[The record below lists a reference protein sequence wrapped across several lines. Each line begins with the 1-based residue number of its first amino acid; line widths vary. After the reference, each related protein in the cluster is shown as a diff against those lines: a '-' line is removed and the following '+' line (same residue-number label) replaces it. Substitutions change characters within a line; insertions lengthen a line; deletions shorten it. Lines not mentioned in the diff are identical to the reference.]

1 MAGSCFPQRRGRPR
15 GGVVSSPKG
24 SGDTE
29 EEHRK
34 GAGDDSERKLN
45 PVSGTQHRK
54 PFHEDFAHS
63 FLSLACSFQRFL
75 LEIFPLSGPG
85 LVLLQRFV
93 LVGVSKAR
101 NECRRACALRRCGRE
116 RGEGS
121 QEGPGRWDCR
131 HVGGTARSRTRET
144 ACEQP

>member
-1 MAGSCFPQRRGRPR
+1 MLGVRCGCRGVYGGGHNGRELFPLPVCAEGDGGELLPPKKGEAEEGSCFL
-15 GGVVSSPKG
+15 PKG

-29 EEHRK
+29 KEHRK
-34 GAGDDSERKLN
+34 GTGDDSEGKLN

-63 FLSLACSFQRFL
+63 FLSLLCSFQRFL

-93 LVGVSKAR
+93 VVGVSKAR
-101 NECRRACALRRCGRE
+101 NE
-116 RGEGS
+116 
-121 QEGPGRWDCR
+121 
-131 HVGGTARSRTRET
+131 
-144 ACEQP
+144 

>member
-1 MAGSCFPQRRGRPR
+1 MGGSYSPCQSAQRVMAGSCFPQRRGRPR

-34 GAGDDSERKLN
+34 GTGDDSEGKLN

-63 FLSLACSFQRFL
+63 FLSLLCSFQRFL

-93 LVGVSKAR
+93 VVGVSKAR
-101 NECRRACALRRCGRE
+101 NE
-116 RGEGS
+116 
-121 QEGPGRWDCR
+121 
-131 HVGGTARSRTRET
+131 
-144 ACEQP
+144 

>member
-1 MAGSCFPQRRGRPR
+1 MGSDVVGGVFKGGGDNGRELFLPQQSGRRAMVGSCFPQRRGRPR

-34 GAGDDSERKLN
+34 GTGDDSEGKLN

-63 FLSLACSFQRFL
+63 FLSLLCSFQRL
-75 LEIFPLSGPG
+75 LEIFLLSGPG

-93 LVGVSKAR
+93 VVGVSKAR
-101 NECRRACALRRCGRE
+101 NE
-116 RGEGS
+116 
-121 QEGPGRWDCR
+121 
-131 HVGGTARSRTRET
+131 
-144 ACEQP
+144 